1 MEKVVNIAVNA
12 GAGLYDVIMSRAVS
26 AMSIGPGNIV
36 KSTLMSVC
44 RRKAPALA
52 T

>member
-12 GAGLYDVIMSRAVS
+12 GPDLYDVIMSKAVS
-26 AMSIGPGNIV
+26 AMNFGPGNIV

-44 RRKAPALA
+44 RIKASALA